1 MLQRRLIL
9 ALPAVATAL
18 ALALPSAADAQ
29 TAATTEVS
37 GVKFDNELSLRGNKL
52 LLNGAG
58 TRYKFV
64 VKVYAAGLYVP
75 ARLSTPEAAWDTKTP
90 RAFKVVMLREI
101 DANELGKLFTRGMEQ
116 NASREEFFKAIP
128 GTLKLADLFAAK
140 KKLVAGDQFVIEWV
154 PGSGTSVVINGK
166 SELEAVK
173 EPEFF
178 SSLMKIWFGK
188 SPADHQ
194 LKDALL
200 GLKP

>member
-1 MLQRRLIL
+1 MLRRCLIL
-9 ALPAVATAL
+9 ALPVL
-18 ALALPSAADAQ
+18 ALTLAPAVRAQAPAAV
-29 TAATTEVS
+29 TEAS
-37 GVKFDNELSLRGNKL
+37 GVKFANEIELRGNKL

-64 VKVYAAGLYVP
+64 VKVYAAGFYVP
-75 ARLSTPEAAWDTKTP
+75 AKLSTPEAAWDTKTP
-90 RAFKVVMLREI
+90 RAFKVVMLRDI

-116 NASREEFFKAIP
+116 NASRDEFFKAIP

-140 KKLVAGDQFVIEWV
+140 KKLVAGDQFVIEWT
-154 PGSGTSVVINGK
+154 PGTGTSVVINGK
-166 SELEAVK
+166 AEFEPVK

-200 GLKP
+200 GVKPS

>member
-1 MLQRRLIL
+1 MFRRFLIA
-9 ALPAVATAL
+9 ALPAIAL
-18 ALALPSAADAQ
+18 SLPITTLAQS
-29 TAATTEVS
+29 TVTEVN
-37 GVKFDNELSLRGNKL
+37 GVKFDNEITLRGNKL

-75 ARLSTPEAAWDTKTP
+75 ARISTPEATWDTKTP
-90 RAFKVVMLREI
+90 RAFKVVMLRDI
-101 DANELGKLFTRGMEQ
+101 DANELGKLFTDGMQ
-116 NASREEFFKAIP
+116 KNATREEFGKAIP

-140 KKLVAGDQFVIEWV
+140 KKLVAGDNFFIEWV
-154 PGSGTSVVINGK
+154 PGVGTSVVINGK
-166 SELEAVK
+166 PEFEPVK

-188 SPADHQ
+188 SPADYQ

-200 GLKP
+200 AVPK